1 MRNSLKPR
9 LALLLFLLLA
19 SCGPGGHGLHSD
31 DPGPESWPANSD
43 VVAYLD
49 RVTIPAPKPGTGEL
63 TLRQVGIEALSVE
76 RQGTRTAEGAWATR
90 ISLIYNT
97 GRSRFAIDAVVEHQ
111 LADGQRT
118 FTAFRLKRVRSI

>member
-1 MRNSLKPR
+1 M
-9 LALLLFLLLA
+9 
-19 SCGPGGHGLHSD
+19 
-31 DPGPESWPANSD
+31 
-43 VVAYLD
+43 AYLD

-76 RQGTRTAEGAWATR
+76 RQGTRTAGGAWATR

-97 GRSRFAIDAVVEHQ
+97 GRARFAIEAVVEHQ
-111 LADGQRT
+111 LIDGQRT